1 MERGRPRTFKTPE
14 DLWDAFL
21 IYESSVKDNE
31 PLTLVDFRKF
41 CDNEHGSIKHYF
53 DNQRGRYNEYIFICS
68 RIKNVMFAVNFH
80 LYKKGIIGHS
90 VILRESTERGLSL
103 KTVNSRYL
111 DNEFMSDTAYKDAIN
126 RQCRFKSKKKK
137 TQMEH
142 LYENKAGYIYF
153 IKLKDTEYYKI
164 GYSGNPQRRI
174 YDIASSNP
182 HEIIVLEIKSSLFA
196 YKLEQELHVIMREK
210 CVRGEWYK
218 FDELDVKMIYKFLNS
233 I

>member
-1 MERGRPRTFKTPE
+1 MPAGRPRVFGHQE
-14 DLWDAFL
+14 ELWEAFE
-21 IYESSVKDNE
+21 IYALSVKDDE
-31 PLTLVDFRKF
+31 PLTLVGFRKF
-41 CDNEHGSIKHYF
+41 CDNQHGSIKQYF
-53 DNQRGRYNEYIFICS
+53 DNKRGCYNEYIFVCS
-68 RIKNVMFAVNFH
+68 KIKDSMFERNLS

-90 VILRESTERGLSL
+90 IVLRQSLERGLPL
-103 KTVNSRYL
+103 NRVNGRYS
-111 DNEFMSDTAYKDAIN
+111 NKEFMSDTTYKDSIN
-126 RQCRFKSKKKK
+126 RQCRFKGNKKK
-137 TQMEH
+137 TQMKH
-142 LYENKAGYIYF
+142 LHENKTGYIYF

-196 YKLEQELHVIMREK
+196 YELEQELHVIMREK
-210 CVRGEWYK
+210 SVRGEWYK